1 MTEFE
6 ALVFDLARPG
16 DAAPFLAPEGLAGA
30 MPQLP
35 LPCRLLRLGGSP
47 GLQNLESLP
56 ASMLQLC
63 GSQSLLWAGAARD
76 IEAAADR
83 LPEPWRMRA
92 QRALAAFNA
101 PASSLRFADGEI
113 WNLTPRTRV
122 MGILNVTPDSFSDGG
137 RFDAPAAALAH
148 ADRLLEE
155 GADIL
160 DIGGESTRPG
170 SLFVDEAEEQR
181 RVLPLIGEIKARHPQ
196 IRISIDTRRATVA
209 EAALNAGA
217 DLINDIS
224 ALSDPNLA
232 PLAAQ
237 RGCPIVLMH
246 MRGTPDRMQADTEYD
261 DLLGEVAG
269 FLRQRIARA
278 REAGIADDRILLD
291 PGLGFGKSVEGNLAL
306 LRWLGAFHSLGHPL
320 LLGASRKSFI
330 GRLTGVTV
338 PDERLSGS
346 LAVAVEGARAGAAV
360 VRVHDVAPTRQ
371 ALTLADAL
379 RLMS

>member
-1 MTEFE
+1 MAEFE

-16 DAAPFLAPEGLAGA
+16 DAVPFLAPEGLAGA
-30 MPQLP
+30 VPRLP
-35 LPCRLLRLGGSP
+35 LPCRLLRLAGPP
-47 GLQNLESLP
+47 GLQNREPLP
-56 ASMLQLC
+56 ASVLTLR
-63 GSQSLLWAGAARD
+63 GTQSLLWAGPAIDLETAGD
-76 IEAAADR
+76 S
-83 LPEPWRMRA
+83 LPEPWRQRA
-92 QRALAAFNA
+92 RRALAVFNA
-101 PASSLRFADGEI
+101 PASSLRFADGKV
-113 WNLTPRTRV
+113 WDLASRTRV

-137 RFDAPAAALAH
+137 RFDDPAAALAH

-170 SLFVDEAEEQR
+170 SLFVNAAEEQR
-181 RVLPLIGEIKARHPQ
+181 RVIPLITAIRARHPQ
-196 IRISIDTRRATVA
+196 VRISIDTRRATVA

-217 DLINDIS
+217 DLINDVS
-224 ALSDPNLA
+224 ALSDPDLA
-232 PLAAQ
+232 PLVAQ
-237 RGCPIVLMH
+237 RGCPVVLMH
-246 MRGTPDRMQADTEYD
+246 MRGTPDRMQADTVYD

-269 FLRQRIARA
+269 FLWQRIARA

-306 LRWLGAFHSLGHPL
+306 LRWLGTFHSLGHPL

-338 PDERLSGS
+338 PHERLSGS

-360 VRVHDVAPTRQ
+360 LRVHDVAPTRQ
-371 ALTLADAL
+371 ALALADAL